1 MVAMGDVLIS
11 EPVGPPL
18 NRSIWS
24 KISRNNRM
32 GQGLM
37 PNRDISGRGLW
48 SMFSTTQGDEM
59 SGKAEPT
66 ALITGGTRGIG
77 LSTARAL
84 AARGYRLVLNGRY
97 QDTESRDAVCA
108 LAETVK
114 TDFVEGDVAD
124 PKTCRALVD
133 RAVHLTGRL
142 DVLVHAAGGAVPGTV
157 TQLSEEAWMDAF
169 QIHVHAAFHLFRA
182 SHPWL
187 AKRGGSVLLISSAA
201 GLRGCPG
208 TIAYQTVKGALPQ
221 MARAL
226 ARDHGGQNIRVNVI
240 APGIIETRFHDN
252 MPGAARENSLQ
263 NRIPLNR
270 FGAPEDV
277 ASAAVELLI
286 NPFITGE
293 TLVIDGGMSMR
304 MV

>member
-1 MVAMGDVLIS
+1 
-11 EPVGPPL
+11 
-18 NRSIWS
+18 
-24 KISRNNRM
+24 
-32 GQGLM
+32 M
-37 PNRDISGRGLW
+37 PG
-48 SMFSTTQGDEM
+48 TT
-59 SGKAEPT
+59 APT

-77 LSTARAL
+77 LSIARAL
-84 AARGYRLVLNGRY
+84 AAHGYRLVLNGRY
-97 QDTESRDAVCA
+97 QDDETHDAIRE

-114 TDFVEGDVAD
+114 TDFVEGDVAA
-124 PKTCRALVD
+124 PETCRALVD
-133 RAVHLTGRL
+133 RTADLTGRL
-142 DVLVHAAGGAVPGTV
+142 DVLVHAAGGAVPGTI
-157 TQLSEEAWMDAF
+157 TQLSEDAWMDAF
-169 QIHVHAAFHLFRA
+169 QIHVHAAFHLFKA

-187 AKRGGSVLLISSAA
+187 AKRGGSVLLLSSAA

-240 APGIIETRFHDN
+240 APGIIETRFHEN
-252 MPGAARENSLQ
+252 MPGDARENSLQ
-263 NRIPLNR
+263 NRIPLKR